1 MIWRKGGDV
10 GKVEDFQ
17 APLQRG
23 RESVFCCV
31 ASFSVRF
38 GKGSRLILR
47 LVECPSEV
55 PGRVGLVGL
64 SLLSWL
70 CETLR
75 LNEEAIPAKL

>member
-1 MIWRKGGDV
+1 MAMGRRY
-10 GKVEDFQ
+10 GKIEEDYH

-23 RESVFCCV
+23 RESNFCC
-31 ASFSVRF
+31 AAAFSVRF

-70 CETLR
+70 YETLR
-75 LNEEAIPAKL
+75 LNEEPTPAKL